1 MEHIKKK
8 LAVIVVFF
16 AVFIGIV
23 TIWTVRKQ
31 SQPKL
36 TAVTW
41 KLEEEADLDG
51 NELSSYA
58 KDPSKSKV
66 VLTFK
71 KDQTYRCKNLEN
83 KKAEL
88 EEKEYVVTSGGGMVE
103 ITAKGDHTIKAIG
116 INPEV
121 VDPEDV
127 EMLEDMLV
135 AAFNEAMRQIDEES
149 ERELEKVTGG
159 LNIPGL

>member
-1 MEHIKKK
+1 MKAR
-8 LAVIVVFF
+8 LPQ
-16 AVFIGIV
+16 GMGSGPQNM
-23 TIWTVRKQ
+23 Q
-31 SQPKL
+31 SMLRQAQKMQ
-36 TAVTW
+36 
-41 KLEEEADLDG
+41 ESIEA
-51 NELSSYA
+51 
-58 KDPSKSKV
+58 
-66 VLTFK
+66 
-71 KDQTYRCKNLEN
+71 

-88 EEKEYVVTSGGGMVE
+88 EEKEYTITSGGGMVE
-103 ITAKGDHTIKAIG
+103 ITVTGRHEVKAVN

-135 AAFNEAMRQIDEES
+135 AALNEAMRQIDEES